1 LHFTELYT
9 TLQNC
14 TNIYTTQHIFTTQ
27 NTKSTTIYTHIN
39 TCLKKKVHKTTH
51 TQLYTTLHDFT
62 TVCKY
67 LQNCTKI
74 YNILQSFTNLYS
86 IKHNFTP
93 THNSSQLLRLFFYK
107 NFTNKLSK
115 TNQNFFKHQT
125 KLYKHLQISMQL
137 YKTSHNFRILLQ
149 HFTKH
154 NPLYTK
160 LNKTISNNIPTH
172 LYKKSLQIYTQL
184 LHTLHNCTQFSQ
196 Q

>member
-93 THNSSQLLRLFFYK
+93 THNSSQLLRLFFTKTLQINSAKLIKTSSNIKQNCTNTYK
-107 NFTNKLSK
+107 SLCNFTKLH
-115 TNQNFFKHQT
+115 TTLEYFYNT
-125 KLYKHLQISMQL
+125 LP
-137 YKTSHNFRILLQ
+137 
-149 HFTKH
+149 KH